1 MAPVERHI
9 EEFLRDFKQKK
20 KVYQILFRD
29 DRGKN
34 QQTLLDLEIT
44 PGKREEVIDS
54 IKLEDYV
61 EGPKEENLYKGADM
75 WVFGKQ
81 IKGKEIYIK
90 ITIGNPNASVIC
102 ISFHIAERNLSYP
115 FK

>member
-1 MAPVERHI
+1 MPQDEQHI
-9 EEFLRDFKQKK
+9 EAFLKDFKQKK
-20 KVYQILFRD
+20 KVYDILFRD

-44 PGKREEVIDS
+44 SRKRKEVIDS
-54 IKLEDYV
+54 IELRDYID
-61 EGPKEENLYKGADM
+61 GPKEESLYKGAEM

-81 IKGKEIYIK
+81 VKGRDIYIK
-90 ITIGNPNASVIC
+90 ITMGAPCTSVIC
-102 ISFHIAERNLSYP
+102 ISFHTAERKLTYP